1 MGQKL
6 INTGK
11 EGENAAI
18 KYLRSKKYRIYATN
32 WRFRRAEIDIIAYK
46 SPFLIFCEVKT
57 RSGIDFGDPAEA
69 VDDKKI
75 RLLSDAATA
84 YMIEKDYQG
93 EFRFD
98 ILSIVM
104 KNTKEY
110 SITHYE
116 DAFFPGL
123 NLDI

>member
-1 MGQKL
+1 MVQKK
-6 INTGK
+6 INTGQ
-11 EGENAAI
+11 EGENAAL
-18 KYLRSKKYRIYATN
+18 KYLRSQKYRIEATN

-46 SPFLIFCEVKT
+46 YPFLIFCEVKT
-57 RSGIDFGDPAEA
+57 RSGISFGDPAEA

-110 SITHYE
+110 AITHYE

-123 NLDI
+123 NPGI

>member
-1 MGQKL
+1 
-6 INTGK
+6 
-11 EGENAAI
+11 
-18 KYLRSKKYRIYATN
+18 
-32 WRFRRAEIDIIAYK
+32 
-46 SPFLIFCEVKT
+46 FCEVKT